1 LKCPTARSQT
11 LQNHQNAYPNAN
23 HAFPQVSFAGIRAE
37 VDDAFYR
44 LKVMEHDATTISVT
58 EATDADVAAF
68 AKFFREAWKQ
78 AGPDAPGFVGASDQV
93 IAELTTP
100 EAVRER
106 IGGPERRMFL
116 AWEEERV
123 VGFAATKRVDEGT
136 VELAGIIV
144 LQAMSGRGVGTSLV
158 EEAVGAMRAEGY
170 RSMIVR
176 TETVNDRAR
185 AFYEARRFAV
195 TGSTAEQ
202 VEGATVE
209 VWELTRDLR

>member
-1 LKCPTARSQT
+1 
-11 LQNHQNAYPNAN
+11 
-23 HAFPQVSFAGIRAE
+23 
-37 VDDAFYR
+37 
-44 LKVMEHDATTISVT
+44 MERKATTISVT
-58 EATDADVAAF
+58 EATDTDVAAF
-68 AKFFREAWKQ
+68 ATFFWEAWRQ
-78 AGPDAPGFVGASDQV
+78 AGPDASGFVGASDQV

-100 EAVRER
+100 EAFGER

-116 AWEEERV
+116 AWEDGRV
-123 VGFAATKRVDEGT
+123 VGFAATKRIDTGT

-144 LQAMSGRGVGTSLV
+144 AEAMSGRGVGTSLV
-158 EEAVGAMRAEGY
+158 DEAAGAMRAEGY

-185 AFYEARRFAV
+185 TFYEARRFAV

-209 VWELTRDLR
+209 VWELTRDLT